1 MKEIIRKER
10 QLLAH
15 TEYKL
20 FFDVSQIQ
28 NIKTQIFHKRK
39 SERLNL
45 DINCQNLQIIAHPGE
60 Q

>member
-28 NIKTQIFHKRK
+28 NIKIQIFRKRI

-45 DINCQNLQIIAHPGE
+45 DINCQNLQI
-60 Q
+60 QN

>member
-28 NIKTQIFHKRK
+28 NIKTQIFHKRI

-45 DINCQNLQIIAHPGE
+45 DINCQKMQI
-60 Q
+60 QN

>member
-28 NIKTQIFHKRK
+28 NIKTQIFHESK

-45 DINCQNLQIIAHPGE
+45 DINCQNLQI
-60 Q
+60 QN